1 MKRRFPLAPLFACL
15 PVPICLD
22 LAPKGAGPATLWW
35 ALSHHPGGGEA
46 ALGTMPGS
54 GAAPALLVT
63 AAAILV
69 VVVLLGRLRH
79 RRALAVGTSVAGAT
93 ATAVLVPMLWRL
105 GPPRWLP
112 GALWAGGLSPLGV
125 VGACL
130 VLAFCWRT
138 LAVGRSVPDKALM
151 ASVGTVMAL
160 IAAGVWDP
168 VVPTVTSSAL
178 LSQAIP
184 LRMLLLEALAWLVP
198 AAGIVA
204 LVRWAWASSGGGR
217 ARAISTNV

>member
-1 MKRRFPLAPLFACL
+1 
-15 PVPICLD
+15 
-22 LAPKGAGPATLWW
+22 
-35 ALSHHPGGGEA
+35 
-46 ALGTMPGS
+46 
-54 GAAPALLVT
+54 
-63 AAAILV
+63 
-69 VVVLLGRLRH
+69 
-79 RRALAVGTSVAGAT
+79 
-93 ATAVLVPMLWRL
+93 
-105 GPPRWLP
+105 
-112 GALWAGGLSPLGV
+112 
-125 VGACL
+125 
-130 VLAFCWRT
+130 
-138 LAVGRSVPDKALM
+138 
-151 ASVGTVMAL
+151 MAL

>member
-1 MKRRFPLAPLFACL
+1 MRRFPLAPLFACL

-46 ALGTMPGS
+46 ALGTMPAS
-54 GAAPALLVT
+54 GAAPELLVA

-69 VVVLLGRLRH
+69 VVVTLGRLRH
-79 RRALAVGTSVAGAT
+79 RRALAVCASVVGAAAT
-93 ATAVLVPMLWRL
+93 AALMPMLWRL

-125 VGACL
+125 IGAYL
-130 VLAFCWRT
+130 VLAFYWKT
-138 LAVGRSVPDKALM
+138 LTSSRPLPDKLLMGSAVAVAAL
-151 ASVGTVMAL
+151 V
-160 IAAGVWDP
+160 AAGVWDP
-168 VVPTVTSSAL
+168 VVPTVMSSAL

-204 LVRWAWASSGGGR
+204 LVRWAWVSGGDRRNR
-217 ARAISTNV
+217 AMSTDV